1 MSEFIPKMIGLQ
13 DVDSHQKIK
22 SLYEELVNRAQGFIW
37 DTQDLLSDSELKVEM
52 LFEMLKKTESDLI
65 LFLKREYVKVNNI
78 SMPGINTERLISLDL
93 VELPNDYDLIL
104 LNWKETN
111 ELIDKI
117 AATRFF
123 FPLSSLINPE
133 KNEFA
138 LNDEFETSLLNF
150 TANFTENEK
159 QNEVIQV
166 IENFCNSINDL
177 IELKLVKPEG
187 NQWTNVCNIL
197 EMGIAHNKSSIRPLS
212 PNKKIFNRHYPLD
225 RFGNFKPWD
234 PQRENRNVIM
244 S

>member
-93 VELPNDYDLIL
+93 VELPNDYDRIVI
-104 LNWKETN
+104 NWKEMN

-117 AATRFF
+117 AATRFC
-123 FPLSSLINPE
+123 FPLSRLIHPE
-133 KNEFA
+133 NQFELNE
-138 LNDEFETSLLNF
+138 EFEKSLLNF
-150 TANFTENEK
+150 TAIFTETEK
-159 QNEVIQV
+159 QNEVLLV
-166 IENFCNSINDL
+166 MENFCNSINDL
-177 IELKLVKPEG
+177 IELKLVKQDG